1 MKEFTLMDDL
11 EGIKNY
17 RKLSDTVAT
26 AGQPRERDF
35 PLMAKSGYQV
45 VINLGLA
52 DAEYALPD
60 ERGLVE
66 RLGLKYV
73 HIPVEWKAPTAADLN
88 EFMSAIDACGDK
100 KLFIHC
106 AANKRV
112 SVFMALY
119 RIKRLGWSYD
129 EALRDVNKTWT
140 PDAVWQQF
148 INQMI
153 SR

>member
-1 MKEFTLMDDL
+1 MDDL
-11 EGIKNY
+11 ERIKNY

-26 AGQPRERDF
+26 AGQPREHDF
-35 PLMAKSGYQV
+35 PLVAKSGYQV

-73 HIPVEWKAPTAADLN
+73 HIPVEWKVPTAADLSK
-88 EFMSAIDACGDK
+88 FISAMDADGDK

-129 EALRDVNKTWT
+129 DALRDVNETWT